1 METTTSGGA
10 IPRQKRG
17 VREILKSYF
26 YWTYPRGCFHYD
38 VMVTLILVFIFV
50 TPHFWNYADKPSS
63 SAGLL
68 HPIQLTGDGNH
79 GMIVT
84 VQVSDVNLP
93 AGAPDS
99 VVKKALRQAILP
111 VSGDAVVVERW
122 ETITDSEGNLAWKIW
137 AHR

>member
-1 METTTSGGA
+1 
-10 IPRQKRG
+10 
-17 VREILKSYF
+17 
-26 YWTYPRGCFHYD
+26 
-38 VMVTLILVFIFV
+38 MVTLILAFIFV
-50 TPHFWNYADKPSS
+50 TPHLWNYGDKPSS

-68 HPIQLTGDGNH
+68 HPIVLTGDGNQ

-84 VQVSDVNLP
+84 VEASDVDVP
-93 AGAPDS
+93 AGATDA

-122 ETITDSEGNLAWKIW
+122 ETITDAQGNLTWKIW